1 MSSNNQQ
8 AGPATSSSNPFLESY
23 RAWSERTPFFTR
35 FTTISIIV
43 VYILSFFISLDRW
56 LANIPYYSIQYG
68 EVYRIVLS
76 PLVGNSLLFLLIML
90 LSFPAVGMRMEST
103 MGSASFLTLM
113 LTIDLMI
120 NISFIL
126 LCYVLFWTGSVD
138 HTVLRWSCADFWT
151 ILFALL
157 SIDCFLVIHIFLFL
171 SSCSSFSCFL
181 FYRILMQVGD
191 CFVFLGKFLQNIFLS
206 LSML

>member
-1 MSSNNQQ
+1 MASNNQQ
-8 AGPATSSSNPFLESY
+8 TSSDGPATSSSNPFLESY

-35 FTTISIIV
+35 CTTISILA

-68 EVYRIVLS
+68 EIYRIILS
-76 PLVGNSLLFLLIML
+76 PLVGNSLLFLLILL

-103 MGSASFLTLM
+103 MGSASFLALM

-120 NISFIL
+120 NVSFIV
-126 LCYVLFWTGSVD
+126 LCYLLFWTGSVD
-138 HTVLRWSCADFWT
+138 HSVLRWSCADFWT

-157 SIDCFLVIHIFLFL
+157 SIDCFLVILSHSLFL
-171 SSCSSFSCFL
+171 SLDFSNL
-181 FYRILMQVGD
+181 
-191 CFVFLGKFLQNIFLS
+191 
-206 LSML
+206 